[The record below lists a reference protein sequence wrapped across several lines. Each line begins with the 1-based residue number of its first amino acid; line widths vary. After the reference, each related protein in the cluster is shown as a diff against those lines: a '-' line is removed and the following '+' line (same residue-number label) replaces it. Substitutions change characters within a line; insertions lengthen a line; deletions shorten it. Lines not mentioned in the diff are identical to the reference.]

1 MSKRE
6 ALILTLAGSLA
17 TSGVGRYEEHYARA
31 ERLVDEV
38 LAEETEQ
45 LRTEV
50 EAVHASYWNAADGI
64 TRIREAATRHGP
76 VLPVDEIEEAIRGE
90 VS

>member
-1 MSKRE
+1 MTKRE

-38 LAEETEQ
+38 LAD
-45 LRTEV
+45 
-50 EAVHASYWNAADGI
+50 HAHELAE
-64 TRIREAATRHGP
+64 RIRNSEGPINGGVLGGLWMDSRDQDHAAGLIDPEMPH
-76 VLPVDEIEEAIRGE
+76 A
-90 VS
+90 

>member
-1 MSKRE
+1 MTKRE

-38 LAEETEQ
+38 LAEGAHE
-45 LRTEV
+45 L
-50 EAVHASYWNAADGI
+50 ADVV
-64 TRIREAATRHGP
+64 RSM
-76 VLPVDEIEEAIRGE
+76 DRGVVRMSGRRVTDVALIADLIDPE